1 MWIWTVLTSEFFWGV
16 IVGLVLSVF
25 GSYWLAKFSASET
38 RKTQKELVKAF
49 CADTVSNLK
58 KIVDGMSGLGGW
70 GLSVRLGLDGICH
83 LNQRQSL
90 REVSRI

>member
-70 GLSVRLGLDGICH
+70 GLSDCFFGI
-83 LNQRQSL
+83 
-90 REVSRI
+90 SRSAFRRHSAEPG